1 MQTTLTSKGQVTVPV
16 KIRAALNLR
25 AGDQLDFQIENGT
38 IKVTPER
45 KKGTLDDFIN
55 ALPRSERSFSVEE
68 MNAAIAKAA
77 CNGSA

>member
-1 MQTTLTSKGQVTVPV
+1 MQATITSKGQVTVPV
-16 KIRAALNLR
+16 KIRTELNLR
-25 AGDQLDFQIENGT
+25 AGDQLDFRIENGT

-55 ALPRSERSFSVEE
+55 ALPKSERSFTVEE

-77 CNGSA
+77 CHGGT

>member
-1 MQTTLTSKGQVTVPV
+1 MQATITSKGQVTVPV
-16 KIRAALNLR
+16 KIRAELNLR

-45 KKGTLDDFIN
+45 KNGTLDDFIN
-55 ALPRSERSFSVEE
+55 ALPKSKRSFTVEE

-77 CNGSA
+77 CHGSA